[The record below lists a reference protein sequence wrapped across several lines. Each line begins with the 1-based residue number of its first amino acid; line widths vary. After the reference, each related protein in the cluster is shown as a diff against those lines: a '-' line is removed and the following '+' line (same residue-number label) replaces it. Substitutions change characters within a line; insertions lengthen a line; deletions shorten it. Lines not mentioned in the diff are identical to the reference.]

1 MQRLLI
7 SVPVLVGS
15 LVWLIRA
22 NVRLTKHRKAKA
34 SFPEKLKNPPKE
46 APITVYLALNDVRYG
61 LSYLREYF
69 KWTLRSWFS
78 PRLTQ
83 RWMSFW
89 NSTPWLTKVAISEP
103 SVLKKIYRPY
113 MTNLL
118 SVEDRFNVLTSHYT
132 MIDLH
137 GLNDIVLRAAN
148 LFVQLS
154 QFSGKSGTE
163 YQIRLVVDNQMERE
177 GELVLQLL
185 SNETLLFSVA
195 FTFFNHT
202 GPSTVAIGCL
212 QGGRAVDSLEKIRF
226 ATRDMFGLRPKTL
239 MVRLVQQIGHQM
251 ECSDLLLVGN
261 QNRTVRNQLRKGI
274 VFADYDAT
282 WEELGALRRND
293 GDFKLKCSVL
303 TEPDFQLLASSKRSE
318 AKKRFALLSTIAQR
332 TCEGFLLP
340 HNNSPLK

>member
-1 MQRLLI
+1 MFLSINAYWFQNATVPF
-7 SVPVLVGS
+7 SVPVLVG
-15 LVWLIRA
+15 LLIWLIRV
-22 NVRLTKHRKAKA
+22 NTWLTKHSKAKA
-34 SFPEKLKNPPKE
+34 SLPKELKTPPKE
-46 APITVYLALNDVRYG
+46 APITVYLALNDVRFG
-61 LSYLREYF
+61 LSYLREYL
-69 KWTLRSWFS
+69 KWTLRLWFS
-78 PRLTQ
+78 VRLTQ
-83 RWMSFW
+83 QWMSFW
-89 NSTPWLTKVAISEP
+89 NSTPWLTEIARFEP
-103 SVLKKIYRPY
+103 SVLKNIYCPY

-132 MIDLH
+132 MIDLQ
-137 GLNDIVLRAAN
+137 GLNDIVLRAAKS
-148 LFVQLS
+148 FVQLS

-163 YQIRLVVDNQMERE
+163 YQIRLVVDNHMERE

-185 SNETLLFSVA
+185 SNGTPLFS
-195 FTFFNHT
+195 
-202 GPSTVAIGCL
+202 VAIGCL

-261 QNRTVRNQLRKGI
+261 QNRTVRHQLRKGI

-303 TEPDFQLLASSKRSE
+303 AEPDFQLLASSKRSE
-318 AKKRFALLSTIAQR
+318 AKKRFALLSTIAQK

-340 HNNSPLK
+340 RDNSPLQ